1 MCAITQPSSSP
12 AIKLNNAA
20 IIMRKKSICTVS
32 SSVILLSLSSHLSA
46 CAILR
51 LLYTLN
57 VFVFCGDSMSYKE
70 GFEDAMELCISE
82 SEDVASKKNA
92 LERMKYI
99 LTLVKEDKFDR
110 LKKELGILLSR

>member
-1 MCAITQPSSSP
+1 
-12 AIKLNNAA
+12 
-20 IIMRKKSICTVS
+20 
-32 SSVILLSLSSHLSA
+32 
-46 CAILR
+46 
-51 LLYTLN
+51 
-57 VFVFCGDSMSYKE
+57 
-70 GFEDAMELCISE
+70 MELCISE